1 MAKHKIALTFKR
13 DKDTKNKIRY
23 AEQADEPVVGSLY
36 VVKAEADKLGD
47 ECTVTIESKS

>member
-1 MAKHKIALTFKR
+1 MAQGKVTLQFKR

-36 VVKAEADKLGD
+36 VRKSDAEKLGD
-47 ECTVTIESKS
+47 ELTVTIEPA